1 MKTIRLFAL
10 ACIAAVV
17 LSGCVSTQVTSLS
30 RNSFP
35 PLHKE
40 DVDIYLTEKDIDGD
54 YEKIGLIHLKGDSD
68 WIDEKDMIDKARER
82 AAELG
87 ANGIVLREF
96 REPSV
101 TVRVAEDVIGVNADL
116 RGEVIAV
123 YVFEDTTGE

>member
-1 MKTIRLFAL
+1 M
-10 ACIAAVV
+10 
-17 LSGCVSTQVTSLS
+17 
-30 RNSFP
+30 
-35 PLHKE
+35 
-40 DVDIYLTEKDIDGD
+40 DIYLTEKDFDGD

-68 WIDEKDMIDKARER
+68 WSDEKDMIDKARER